1 MYWPQLELEEGRLM
15 YSIQEFFIF
24 SLTFCGVNEVDCA
37 NISLLR
43 VVYREEQIC
52 YVNVCSKLFYNQTLP
67 KKLRIRL
74 LLKSMLYFWSLAW
87 PLKRVGK
94 KQERSAFSNVNMS
107 RGVKAKE
114 NVSFCKTS
122 SQLASLSL
130 SVSRSQWKIAPW
142 EKIA

>member
-1 MYWPQLELEEGRLM
+1 M

-67 KKLRIRL
+67 KKAQNSAFAEKYAL
-74 LLKSMLYFWSLAW
+74 LLKFGLAFE
-87 PLKRVGK
+87 K
-94 KQERSAFSNVNMS
+94 S
-107 RGVKAKE
+107 RKEARAK
-114 NVSFCKTS
+114 C
-122 SQLASLSL
+122 
-130 SVSRSQWKIAPW
+130 I
-142 EKIA
+142 